1 MTSRKEKKMDPSK
14 IGSIKIARIG
24 AWSDHPSALGNEF
37 SVHNA
42 EQFLSSVAQIFQS
55 RDVGSFLG
63 KVCSPFSAIC
73 SGWRVPQW
81 ICASVNIVFVRWKSL
96 YFPRQVPSFL
106 HQQQQCHISEFT
118 GPYPRSLQRSWGHNG
133 GTSNG
138 SWEPRKATQSTV
150 PRCPLPILPNKGQEQ
165 QNHHH
170 DHKYFVDEINAT
182 KG

>member
-1 MTSRKEKKMDPSK
+1 M
-14 IGSIKIARIG
+14 
-24 AWSDHPSALGNEF
+24 
-37 SVHNA
+37 
-42 EQFLSSVAQIFQS
+42 VAILKS
-55 RDVGSFLG
+55 CDVGLFLG
-63 KVCSPFSAIC
+63 KFVESKVSSPLSAIFQGATMDLCVSEYCICPLEKFVFSA
-73 SGWRVPQW
+73 
-81 ICASVNIVFVRWKSL
+81 AS
-96 YFPRQVPSFL
+96 SFL
-106 HQQQQCHISEFT
+106 PDAAVAHLSEFT
-118 GPYPRSLQRSWGHNG
+118 APYPRSLQRSWGHNG